1 MTKNQDNKILNTYYE
16 LGEVLRNLSTRIDI
30 INIDVNTAL
39 EIGESMKDEKLKLK
53 FYGRCYLEL
62 VEELRKAGILN
73 N

>member
-39 EIGESMKDEKLKLK
+39 ETGESMKDENLKLK
-53 FYGRCYLEL
+53 FYGGCYLEL

>member
-39 EIGESMKDEKLKLK
+39 ETGESMKDENLKLK
-53 FYGRCYLEL
+53 FYGGRYLEL